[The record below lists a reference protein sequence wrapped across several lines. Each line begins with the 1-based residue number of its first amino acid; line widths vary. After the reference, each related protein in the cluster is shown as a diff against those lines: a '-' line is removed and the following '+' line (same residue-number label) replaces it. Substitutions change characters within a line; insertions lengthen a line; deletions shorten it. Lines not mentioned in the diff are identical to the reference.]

1 MALNGP
7 AVGGGAAWFTGIADT
22 IFAADSTYL
31 QVPFSSLGLVPE
43 NGAARTFAQS
53 IGVHRAN
60 DIFIYGKKVTA
71 TELQQWGMVSEIF
84 PTATFLD
91 NVKSFLERQLEV
103 NDAKSMMITKQLQNA
118 PLRTERIVALSDA
131 VDALHERF
139 VTGDVLQRFL
149 AKIQELNGKLT
160 NNYNDNDRIAN
171 KNNRESRETEQAVR
185 WMAGHT
191 TAGGIRHWEY
201 RHQLA

>member
-1 MALNGP
+1 M
-7 AVGGGAAWFTGIADT
+7 
-22 IFAADSTYL
+22 
-31 QVPFSSLGLVPE
+31 PE

-60 DIFIYGKKVTA
+60 DIFIYGKKVSA
-71 TELQQWGMVSEIF
+71 EELKQWGMVSEIF
-84 PTATFLD
+84 PTATFLS

-131 VDALHERF
+131 VDALNEKF

-149 AKIQELNGKLT
+149 DKIQELNGELPH
-160 NNYNDNDRIAN
+160 NEDNDWIAN
-171 KNNRESRETEQAVR
+171 ENNRESRETEQVVDD
-185 WMAGHT
+185 
-191 TAGGIRHWEY
+191 
-201 RHQLA
+201 

>member
-1 MALNGP
+1 MVRTLIDHKKVFILALNGP

-22 IFAADSTYL
+22 VFAADSTYL

-60 DIFIYGKKVTA
+60 DIFIYGKKVSA
-71 TELQQWGMVSEIF
+71 EELKQWGMVSEIF
-84 PTATFLD
+84 PTATFLS

-131 VDALHERF
+131 VDALNEKF

-149 AKIQELNGKLT
+149 DKIQELNGELLR
-160 NNYNDNDRIAN
+160 NEDNDWIAN
-171 KNNRESRETEQAVR
+171 ENNRESRETEQVVDD
-185 WMAGHT
+185 
-191 TAGGIRHWEY
+191 
-201 RHQLA
+201 

>member
-1 MALNGP
+1 M
-7 AVGGGAAWFTGIADT
+7 
-22 IFAADSTYL
+22 
-31 QVPFSSLGLVPE
+31 PE

-71 TELQQWGMVSEIF
+71 PELQQWGMVSEIF
-84 PTATFLD
+84 PTATFLS

-118 PLRTERIVALSDA
+118 PLRTERMVALYDA
-131 VDALHERF
+131 VDALHEKI

-149 AKIQELNGKLT
+149 TKIQELTGELRD
-160 NNYNDNDRIAN
+160 NYDDDGWIAN
-171 KNNRESRETEQAVR
+171 KNNRESRETEQAVGR
-185 WMAGHT
+185 MAGHT
-191 TAGGIRHWEY
+191 TAGEIRHWEY
-201 RHQLA
+201 VLYIHQLA

>member
-1 MALNGP
+1 MVRTLIDHKKVFILALNGP

-22 IFAADSTYL
+22 VFAADSTYL

-60 DIFIYGKKVTA
+60 DIFIYGKKVSA
-71 TELQQWGMVSEIF
+71 EELKQWGMVSEIF
-84 PTATFLD
+84 PTATFLS

-131 VDALHERF
+131 VDALNEKF

-149 AKIQELNGKLT
+149 DKIQELNGELPH
-160 NNYNDNDRIAN
+160 NEDNDWIAN
-171 KNNRESRETEQAVR
+171 ENNRESRETEQVVDD
-185 WMAGHT
+185 
-191 TAGGIRHWEY
+191 
-201 RHQLA
+201 